1 MTHRGNTLENNIVGL
16 LIIIFAFVATPIAT
30 QVIRR
35 RRSAFPLRPIPAY
48 DALPLMVG
56 ASIEANRPVHLSLG
70 SAGIGGGQT
79 LLALVN
85 AELFYRIAQQ
95 AAIGATTPLITT
107 SDSTA
112 VPLAYDTLRR
122 AYESRGLL
130 SSYEAS
136 GVRWYPAGPRSLAF
150 AAAVTAALSVEH
162 VYANVLVGSFG
173 PELALITA
181 GTVRQDQSL
190 IAASDQLIG
199 QAVAYA
205 FSDQPLIGEEIFAAG
220 AYLGGEASQKASL
233 VTLDVLRWLLILAL
247 ILAAIVQ
254 SNEELAPVFGDI
266 LAPLVGLFGGRP

>member
-1 MTHRGNTLENNIVGL
+1 MNDNNIVGL
-16 LIIIFAFVATPIAT
+16 LIIMIAFVAMPIAT

-35 RRSAFPLRPIPAY
+35 RRNAFPLKAIPAY

-56 ASIEANRPVHLSLG
+56 SSIEANRPVHMSLG

-79 LLALVN
+79 LLALAN
-85 AELFYRIAQQ
+85 AEFFYRVAQQ
-95 AAIGATTPLITT
+95 AAIGATSPLITT

-112 VPLAYDTLRR
+112 IPLGYDTLRR

-130 SSYEAS
+130 TNYEAS

-150 AAAVTAALSVEH
+150 GAALTAALSVEK
-162 VYANVLVGSFG
+162 VNTNVLVGSFG

-181 GTVRQDQSL
+181 GTVRQEQSV
-190 IAASDQLIG
+190 IAASDDLTG

-205 FSDQPLIGEEIFAAG
+205 FSDQPLIGEQIFAAG
-220 AYLGGEASQKASL
+220 AYLGEEASQKAAL
-233 VTLDVLRWLLILAL
+233 VTLDALRWLVIVLL

-254 SNEELAPVFGDI
+254 SNETLAPVFGDI
-266 LAPLVGLFGGRP
+266 LSSILSILGG